1 MDKKKATQ
9 LLYFSKNNADSIN
22 ICFIAF
28 VWVLMIT
35 LVNPI
40 GNFPLD
46 DDWAYGWTVKT
57 LLETG
62 RFQLSDWTATN
73 LLPQALW
80 GSLFCLPFGFSF
92 TALRFSTLVL
102 GLFGIVATYG
112 LFREARVGSKVSLLS
127 TLVVALNPIYFGL
140 SNSFTSD
147 VPSFTLCILSV
158 YFLVRGTR
166 LSSKA
171 WIIAGLIFSFI
182 SILNRQ
188 SSLIIL
194 PAFGVAYLINQK
206 FTFKNFVKAFL
217 PTLSGIVIYLT
228 YSHWLDSTGRTPL
241 LYGLQVR
248 KLVETLSGGP
258 KAIAFTYLENI
269 WLFSIY
275 LGLFLF
281 PFLVLQ
287 FPQTFKTFS
296 AQQKRMSI
304 CLALFIAAIGVV
316 LILKRQQ
323 MPFIGNTLNSL
334 GLGPLSLEGYNAF
347 LEENKYLRGF
357 LRGGWALLTL
367 IGLMGA
373 SILFQYALIAVRA
386 LISSKSQL
394 SQVWLITFLL
404 ASSLLYFLPIGGIGK
419 GYWFDRYLILLLP
432 LLMAS
437 ILILNKYYFDENNLK
452 PIIVVSYCIM
462 LLSLGAFTVSATHD
476 YLLWNR
482 VRWLALDDLI
492 KHSQVLPNQIGGGME
507 FNGWYFGNRI
517 ETCNPEFQRSTTN
530 PKVGWGDFS
539 CLWADGDREYT
550 VSFTPKA
557 GYEQQATYSF
567 RRWLPWREEVLY
579 VLHKHE

>member
-1 MDKKKATQ
+1 
-9 LLYFSKNNADSIN
+9 
-22 ICFIAF
+22 
-28 VWVLMIT
+28 
-35 LVNPI
+35 
-40 GNFPLD
+40 
-46 DDWAYGWTVKT
+46 
-57 LLETG
+57 
-62 RFQLSDWTATN
+62 
-73 LLPQALW
+73 
-80 GSLFCLPFGFSF
+80 
-92 TALRFSTLVL
+92 
-102 GLFGIVATYG
+102 
-112 LFREARVGSKVSLLS
+112 
-127 TLVVALNPIYFGL
+127 
-140 SNSFTSD
+140 
-147 VPSFTLCILSV
+147 
-158 YFLVRGTR
+158 VRGTR

-258 KAIAFTYLENI
+258 KAIAFTYIENI

-296 AQQKRMSI
+296 TQQKRMSI

-323 MPFIGNTLNSL
+323 MPFIGNTLDRLN
-334 GLGPLSLEGYNAF
+334 LGPLSLEGYNAF
-347 LEENKYLRGF
+347 LEEKKYLRGF
-357 LRGGWALLTL
+357 LRGSWALLTL

-386 LISSKSQL
+386 LISRKSQL

-437 ILILNKYYFDENNLK
+437 ILILNEYYFEESNLK
-452 PIIVVSYCIM
+452 PKIIFSFCIM
-462 LLSLGAFTVSATHD
+462 LLCLGAFTVSATHD

-482 VRWLALDDLI
+482 VRWLALDDLMQ
-492 KHSQVLPNQIGGGME
+492 HSQVLPNQIGGGME

-539 CLWADGDREYT
+539 CLWADADREYT

>member
-1 MDKKKATQ
+1 MDKSKSTQ

-28 VWVLMIT
+28 VWFLMIT

-80 GSLFCLPFGFSF
+80 GALFSLPFGFSF

-258 KAIAFTYLENI
+258 KAIAFTYIENI

-323 MPFIGNTLNSL
+323 MPFIGNTL
-334 GLGPLSLEGYNAF
+334 
-347 LEENKYLRGF
+347 
-357 LRGGWALLTL
+357 
-367 IGLMGA
+367 
-373 SILFQYALIAVRA
+373 IA
-386 LISSKSQL
+386 
-394 SQVWLITFLL
+394 
-404 ASSLLYFLPIGGIGK
+404 
-419 GYWFDRYLILLLP
+419 
-432 LLMAS
+432 
-437 ILILNKYYFDENNLK
+437 
-452 PIIVVSYCIM
+452 
-462 LLSLGAFTVSATHD
+462 
-476 YLLWNR
+476 
-482 VRWLALDDLI
+482 
-492 KHSQVLPNQIGGGME
+492 
-507 FNGWYFGNRI
+507 
-517 ETCNPEFQRSTTN
+517 
-530 PKVGWGDFS
+530 
-539 CLWADGDREYT
+539 
-550 VSFTPKA
+550 
-557 GYEQQATYSF
+557 
-567 RRWLPWREEVLY
+567 
-579 VLHKHE
+579 